1 MLTLVARDPSKRRVK
16 PTPTVELFPL
26 TIESE
31 SEDSDF
37 KIEEDSDSGSHSSSD
52 SSDETESESS
62 DEVSESEQNCFVN
75 GSSTAHLSEGFI
87 HLNNYIFLK
96 YI

>member
-37 KIEEDSDSGSHSSSD
+37 KIEE
-52 SSDETESESS
+52 
-62 DEVSESEQNCFVN
+62 VSESEQNCFVN
-75 GSSTAHLSEGFI
+75 GSSTAHLPEGFI
-87 HLNNYIFLK
+87 HLNNYFFLK